1 MIPQLQVAV
10 HKGLSDSLHA
20 AIDTGNHEEI
30 YGVIDNAEDAFAAGQ
45 IDDLQLGDLLDDF
58 RIWEEGQ
65 L

>member
-1 MIPQLQVAV
+1 MLPFLQVPV

-45 IDDLQLGDLLDDF
+45 IDAIQLGDLLDDF
-58 RIWEEGQ
+58 RIWEAGE
-65 L
+65 

>member
-1 MIPQLQVAV
+1 MLPFLQVPV

-45 IDDLQLGDLLDDF
+45 IDAIQLGDLLDDF
-58 RIWEEGQ
+58 RMWEGGE
-65 L
+65 

>member
-1 MIPQLQVAV
+1 MIPQLQVAI

-20 AIDTGNHEEI
+20 AIDTGNHDEI

-45 IDDLQLGDLLDDF
+45 IDSLQLGDLLDDF

>member
-1 MIPQLQVAV
+1 MLPFLQVPV

-45 IDDLQLGDLLDDF
+45 IDAIQLGDLLDDF
-58 RIWEEGQ
+58 RMWEEGE
-65 L
+65 